1 MGFNRELKSFFYL
14 PQTCP
19 PKFERRR
26 ECSPRRQGHKD
37 TNGLAIKLKNRFK
50 LYVFLRAFVSLV
62 ADSVFS
68 CQPMKLRYWLL
79 FSFFSYSL
87 FARQVPPPTNS
98 ELIYQQSLDLSGR
111 LNVLM
116 ISLQPGYEDLATLAY
131 YRFGRGAKIM
141 SAYVTNGEGG
151 EGGVTSLLPNELAA
165 RRREEAYAVMQALSG
180 EAYFLAMPDI
190 PAARDTARVRSLW
203 NPDTLQWRFVKMMYE
218 FKPDLVIVCRDWE
231 AKRGGSHRWDA
242 MVSDLHEALKMMEPV
257 KSPTDPYR
265 FAPVP
270 RWPVGRL
277 VVDDGRS
284 RGANSPV
291 ETIHPRTRK
300 SFKKIGD
307 EAAALYASLGQ
318 QRWLWSRQSAPSY
331 RVQYPGRQ
339 QVTLLE
345 QGLPVPVSS
354 QYRSIERQ
362 LRGLAAKGIGQPAAG
377 LSAAGKRTMVRQL
390 VTVMDSIDIHL
401 TQSHQMNATDRRAML
416 HWKTGL
422 ENLRLHLLGVT
433 VSYRFKDTIVTDLQ
447 LAYLNIDSVTG
458 IRPGGKT
465 EIFFPGIDQGWIL
478 NENLEKRVPYEPGL
492 QLRLLSPAK
501 IEFTIPHQEYG
512 LTQFTY
518 GKPLMF
524 FVIHRG
530 KTKEESFI
538 SRTVLNMFY
547 APRFTTE
554 VLTPLVSAIEGE
566 RVAVRI
572 TNHSRDGVRDTLVVR
587 DSILVSNPMAFR
599 LNEKGRSQRDTLVLH
614 WMGALEPGTYVFPMR
629 IGHEPVARFAV
640 RKFETA
646 VDSTKSVGIIRGV
659 ENSPTVQTLRRLGVR
674 YSEILWEPD
683 FETRRSDFDVL
694 IVDRQALTHRSWLR
708 RKEDALRAFAEQG
721 GHVMILSQDEEV
733 WNEAPLL
740 GGLRLTRTLEFDE
753 EVPVQGLSGH
763 AILSTPNMLGEED
776 WSNWIYERALNRV
789 DATGV
794 ARASVLLSVPERG
807 FPMIVTQPVGRGK
820 ITYVDLSLHHQFL
833 NIHAG
838 SFRLLANLIAY

>member
-1 MGFNRELKSFFYL
+1 MSFKRMLKSTFICHQVTKTQRVWEKKEKVIQIQCWL
-14 PQTCP
+14 
-19 PKFERRR
+19 
-26 ECSPRRQGHKD
+26 
-37 TNGLAIKLKNRFK
+37 
-50 LYVFLRAFVSLV
+50 FLVL
-62 ADSVFS
+62 
-68 CQPMKLRYWLL
+68 
-79 FSFFSYSL
+79 FSYSL
-87 FARQVPPPTNS
+87 SAQPTPPSSNS

-131 YRFGRGAKIM
+131 YRYGRGAKIM

-165 RRREEAYAVMQALSG
+165 RRREEAFAVMQTLSG

-190 PAARDTARVRSLW
+190 PAARDTAKVRSIW

-218 FKPDLVIVCRDWE
+218 FKPDLVILCRDWE
-231 AKRGGSHRWDA
+231 AKGGSHRWDV
-242 MVSDLHEALKMMEPV
+242 MISDLLEALKMIEPV

-284 RGANSPV
+284 RGATSPV
-291 ETIHPRTRK
+291 ETVHPRTRK
-300 SFKKIGD
+300 SYKKIGD

-331 RVQYPGRQ
+331 RVQYPGKQ
-339 QVTLLE
+339 QVTPLE
-345 QGLPVPVSS
+345 QGLPVPVSPP
-354 QYRSIERQ
+354 YRSIERQ
-362 LRGLAAKGIGQPAAG
+362 LRGLAAKGIGQRGAG
-377 LSAAGKRTMVRQL
+377 LSAAEKRTMVRQL

-401 TQSHQMNATDRRAML
+401 SQSQQLNATDRRALL

-422 ENLRLHLLGVT
+422 ENLRMHLLGVT

-501 IEFTIPHQEYG
+501 IEYTIPHQDYG
-512 LTQFTY
+512 LTKSTY

-554 VLTPLVSAIEGE
+554 VLTPLVSASEGE

-572 TNHSRDGVRDTLVVR
+572 TNHSRDGVRDTLMVR
-587 DSILVSNPMAFR
+587 DSVVVSNPVPFR

-614 WMGALEPGTYVFPMR
+614 WTGVLGPGTYVFPIR
-629 IGHEPVARFAV
+629 IGHEPVAQLAV
-640 RKFETA
+640 RKFDTA
-646 VDSTKSVGIIRGV
+646 IDSTKRVGIIRGV
-659 ENSPTVQTLRRLGVR
+659 ENSPTAQTLRRLGVR
-674 YSEILWEPD
+674 ISEILWEPD
-683 FETRRSDFDVL
+683 FEIRRAEFDVL
-694 IVDRQALTHRSWLR
+694 IVDRRALTHRSWLR
-708 RKEDALRAFAEQG
+708 RKQDALRTFAEQG
-721 GHVMILSQDEEV
+721 GHLVILSQDEEV
-733 WNEAPLL
+733 WNETPLL
-740 GGLRLTRTLEFDE
+740 AGLRLTRTLELDE

-763 AILSTPNMLGEED
+763 AILSTPNVLGEED
-776 WSNWIYERALNRV
+776 WSNWIYERTLNRV

-794 ARASVLLSVPERG
+794 AGASVPLSVPERG
-807 FPMIVTQPVGRGK
+807 FPLIVTQSVGRGK
-820 ITYVDLSLHHQFL
+820 TTYVDLSLHHQFL